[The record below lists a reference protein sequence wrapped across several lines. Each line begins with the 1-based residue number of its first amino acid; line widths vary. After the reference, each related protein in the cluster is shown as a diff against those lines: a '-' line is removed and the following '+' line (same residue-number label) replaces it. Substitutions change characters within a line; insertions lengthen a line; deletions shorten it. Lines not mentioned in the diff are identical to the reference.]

1 MDLSLSE
8 EQRTLRELVDDILA
22 EHAPPEKVSEILSG
36 ADGYPRAAQEA
47 LHEAG
52 MTTIGL
58 EDDEDATL
66 VELGIILTELGYF
79 AYTGPFLASAIA
91 GVIARRAL
99 GEAGAGLVDA
109 VRDGAVATLADLS
122 SIRRSGSAVSGR
134 AGGVEWADGAEH
146 ILLAAPHRDG
156 VGLWIVTP
164 QTTGVRIVAQRMMD
178 GTRAGA
184 VILENA
190 ELGEPLAE
198 LTGAQWRENQH
209 LMRLLRAADL
219 VGVIRRVQEM
229 TTAHVLQ
236 REQFGK
242 PIGQFQAVQHHLA
255 NMAIDQEAARNLV
268 NHALWRYA
276 EGEPFERQAAEAGWF
291 LGDAAVRATQTA
303 NQLHGG
309 IGFMK
314 EYHLHHFHNRSAT
327 QRGRMG
333 PEGVRLA
340 QLGDVVV
347 EALDR
352 GFQEEFVD
360 WPVR

>member
-8 EQRTLRELVDDILA
+8 EQRTLRELVDDILT
-22 EHAPPEKVSEILSG
+22 EHAPPEGVSAILASDD
-36 ADGYPRAAQEA
+36 AYSRAAQDA

-52 MTTIGL
+52 LTSIGL
-58 EDDEDATL
+58 EDDEDATAI
-66 VELGIILTELGYF
+66 ELGIIIMELGYF
-79 AYTGPFLASAIA
+79 AYSGPFLASAITA
-91 GVIARRAL
+91 LIARRS
-99 GEAGAGLVDA
+99 LVDDA
-109 VRDGAVATLADLS
+109 GIVELVRQGGIAALADFTS
-122 SIRRSGSAVSGR
+122 TSRSGTGTSGR
-134 AGGVEWADGAEH
+134 VGGVEWADGADQ
-146 ILLAAPHRDG
+146 ILVAASHGDG
-156 VGLWIVTP
+156 VGLWVVP
-164 QTTGVRIVAQRMMD
+164 PADRGVEVVPQRMMD
-178 GTRAGA
+178 GTRAGSVVLDNA
-184 VILENA
+184 VF
-190 ELGEPLAE
+190 GEPLAQ
-198 LTGAQWRENQH
+198 LTAQQWRENQH

-219 VGVIRRVQEM
+219 VGVIRRVLGM

-255 NMAIDQEAARNLV
+255 NIAIDQEGARNLV
-268 NHALWRYA
+268 NHALWRFA
-276 EGEPFERQAAEAGWF
+276 EDEEFERQAAEAAWF
-291 LGDAAVRATQTA
+291 LSEAAVRATQTA

-333 PEGVRLA
+333 AESTRLA

-352 GFQEEFVD
+352 GFQNEFVD
-360 WPVR
+360 WLVR